1 MEEGTSGVDQPEGK
15 VRDLKGGGKTT
26 AGGAPGDPLHHLR
39 SQMGGGQVGGDEGFD
54 PCHEEAVAV
63 PAPLPEEPLEGP
75 DPETGG
81 KVAVGPVPGEG
92 GKEEEDGGPG
102 SKPGSKMIEEKD
114 QGRNGGKGESG
125 ISTEG
130 GMGEEGKAQERLP
143 SEGVVYLRKRLLR
156 GLEIPREK
164 ADGGEVGRGLAVR
177 GDKNLFPALRKP
189 FGQLPAGLPAG
200 AHKEMG
206 GHQGIATDDQ
216 SLG

>member
-15 VRDLKGGGKTT
+15 VGDLKGGGKTT

-39 SQMGGGQVGGDEGFD
+39 SQMGGGPVGGDEGFD

-81 KVAVGPVPGEG
+81 KVAVGPVAGEG
-92 GKEEEDGGPG
+92 GKEDDGSPG
-102 SKPGSKMIEEKD
+102 SKSGSKMIEKKD
-114 QGRNGGKGESG
+114 QGRNGGKGEYG

-130 GMGEEGKAQERLP
+130 GMGEEREARKGRLSQGP
-143 SEGVVYLRKRLLR
+143 VKVRKGRLR
-156 GLEIPREK
+156 GLEVPREK

-177 GDKNLFPALRKP
+177 GDKNLLPALRKP